1 MQVVISRDPKLSKI
15 DHLFVVLAESSRPE
29 LPVSTKAL
37 KKNLD
42 DSGFVGRGD
51 EFVTS
56 LADEPKKIT
65 FVGAGKEE
73 SLSIRGARAALYR
86 IAKIA
91 KMQRDASIAVVFPS
105 VLPNITAAETTRLL
119 AVELSQTDYKYDAY
133 ITVKKDDKAPKIE
146 ATLVP
151 LDGLDSRRFKHI
163 ETEANAI
170 AAGVR
175 LVRELGN

>member
-91 KMQRDASIAVVFPS
+91 KMQRDASIAVVFPY
-105 VLPNITAAETTRLL
+105 VLPNLKITFVGAGKEESLSIRGARAALYRIAKIAKMQRDASI
-119 AVELSQTDYKYDAY
+119 AVVFPYVL
-133 ITVKKDDKAPKIE
+133 PKL
-146 ATLVP
+146 T
-151 LDGLDSRRFKHI
+151 
-163 ETEANAI
+163 
-170 AAGVR
+170 
-175 LVRELGN
+175 